1 MKKFKTIMIVV
12 YSIILISLISILI
25 FKPFQKDERV
35 KVSNRNNSGVIV
47 TDERLFD
54 NADILTDEQENLLKQ
69 YMKKVSEEKKT
80 DIIIVTTNN
89 TEGMGPKE
97 YADTFYDAH
106 DFGYEDYMGTGL
118 LYLID
123 LDTTVTGSREIW
135 VTTTKEAMDY
145 FNEKRLNKSLDNI
158 IEVLTKDTAN
168 LDYYGSCNEF
178 IKSIEKYMNVPTF
191 NLPWY
196 FKIGIS
202 LVVTI
207 IIVSILIY
215 NSKGKKTITTTTYLK
230 RDSYSKN
237 LVKDTFMY
245 KNVTSRKIEKSSSS
259 GGSSSSSGG
268 SSHGGGGRSF

>member
-1 MKKFKTIMIVV
+1 MKKFKSIMMVV
-12 YSIILISLISILI
+12 YSIIIILLVGILI
-25 FKPFQKDERV
+25 FKPFEKAERV
-35 KVSNRNNSGVIV
+35 RSDNRNNSGVIV

-54 NADILTDEQENLLKQ
+54 EADILTDKQEKSLKE
-69 YMKKVSEEKKT
+69 YMKKVSKEKKT
-80 DIIIVTTNN
+80 DIIIVTTSDAK
-89 TEGMGPKE
+89 GMGPKE
-97 YADTFYDAH
+97 YADSFYDAH

-123 LDTTVTGSREIW
+123 LDRSVTGSREIW
-135 VTTTKEAMDY
+135 ISTTKDAMDY
-145 FNEKRLNKSLDNI
+145 FNEKRINKSLDKI
-158 IEVLTKDTAN
+158 IEVLTKDEAN

-178 IKSIEKYMNVPTF
+178 IKSIEKYMNVPTL

-196 FKIGIS
+196 FQVGIS
-202 LVVTI
+202 LVITI

-237 LVKDTFMY
+237 LVRDTFMY

-259 GGSSSSSGG
+259 GGGSSSSSGG
-268 SSHGGGGRSF
+268 HGGGGRSF

>member
-1 MKKFKTIMIVV
+1 MKKFKTTMIVV
-12 YSIILISLISILI
+12 YSIIIISLVCILI
-25 FKPFQKDERV
+25 FKPFKKDERV
-35 KVSNRNNSGVIV
+35 KVENRNNSGVIV

-54 NADILTDEQENLLKQ
+54 EADILTDKQEKSLKE
-69 YMKKVSEEKKT
+69 YMKKVSKEKKT
-80 DIIIVTTNN
+80 DIIIVTTSDAK
-89 TEGMGPKE
+89 GMGPKE
-97 YADTFYDAH
+97 YADSFYDAH

-123 LDTTVTGSREIW
+123 LDKSVTGSREIW
-135 VTTTKEAMDY
+135 ISTTKDAMDY
-145 FNEKRLNKSLDNI
+145 FNEKRINKSLDKI
-158 IEVLTKDTAN
+158 IEVLTKDESN

-196 FKIGIS
+196 FQIGIS
-202 LVVTI
+202 LVITI

-237 LVKDTFMY
+237 LVRDTFMY

-259 GGSSSSSGG
+259 GGGSSSSSGG
-268 SSHGGGGRSF
+268 HGGGGRSF

>member
-1 MKKFKTIMIVV
+1 MKKFKTTMVVV
-12 YSIILISLISILI
+12 YSIIIISLVCILI
-25 FKPFQKDERV
+25 FKPFKKDERV
-35 KVSNRNNSGVIV
+35 KVENRNNSGVIV

-54 NADILTDEQENLLKQ
+54 EADILTDKQEKSLKE
-69 YMKKVSEEKKT
+69 YMKKVSKEKKT
-80 DIIIVTTNN
+80 DIIIVTTSDAK
-89 TEGMGPKE
+89 GMGPKE
-97 YADTFYDAH
+97 YADSFYDAH

-123 LDTTVTGSREIW
+123 LDRSVTGSREIW
-135 VTTTKEAMDY
+135 ISTTKDAMDY
-145 FNEKRLNKSLDNI
+145 FNEKRINKSLDKI
-158 IEVLTKDTAN
+158 IEVLTKDESN

-196 FKIGIS
+196 FQIGIS
-202 LVVTI
+202 LVITI

-237 LVKDTFMY
+237 LVRDTFMY

-259 GGSSSSSGG
+259 GGGSSSSSGG
-268 SSHGGGGRSF
+268 HGGGGRSF

>member
-1 MKKFKTIMIVV
+1 MKKFKTTMIVV
-12 YSIILISLISILI
+12 YSIIIISLVGILI
-25 FKPFQKDERV
+25 FKPFEKVERV
-35 KVSNRNNSGVIV
+35 KVDNRNNSGVIV

-54 NADILTDEQENLLKQ
+54 EADILTDNQEKSLKE
-69 YMKKVSEEKKT
+69 YMKKVSKEKKT
-80 DIIIVTTNN
+80 DIIIVTTSDAK
-89 TEGMGPKE
+89 GMGPKE
-97 YADTFYDAH
+97 YADSFYDAH

-123 LDTTVTGSREIW
+123 LDRSVTGSREIW
-135 VTTTKEAMDY
+135 ISTTKDAMDY
-145 FNEKRLNKSLDNI
+145 FNEKRINKSLDKI
-158 IEVLTKDTAN
+158 IEVLTKDESN

-196 FKIGIS
+196 FQIGIS
-202 LVVTI
+202 LVITI

-237 LVKDTFMY
+237 LVRDTFMY

-259 GGSSSSSGG
+259 GGGSSSSSGG
-268 SSHGGGGRSF
+268 HGGGGRSF

>member
-1 MKKFKTIMIVV
+1 MKKFKTTMIVV
-12 YSIILISLISILI
+12 YSIIIISLVGILI
-25 FKPFQKDERV
+25 FKPFEKVERV
-35 KVSNRNNSGVIV
+35 KVDNRNNSGVIV

-54 NADILTDEQENLLKQ
+54 EADILTDNQEKSLKE
-69 YMKKVSEEKKT
+69 YMKKVSKEKKT
-80 DIIIVTTNN
+80 DIIIVTTSDAK
-89 TEGMGPKE
+89 GMGPKE
-97 YADTFYDAH
+97 YADSFYDAH

-123 LDTTVTGSREIW
+123 LDKSVTGSREIW
-135 VTTTKEAMDY
+135 ISTTKDAMDY
-145 FNEKRLNKSLDNI
+145 FNEKRINKSLDKI
-158 IEVLTKDTAN
+158 IEVLTKDESN

-196 FKIGIS
+196 FQIGIS
-202 LVVTI
+202 LVITI

-237 LVKDTFMY
+237 LVRDTFMY

-259 GGSSSSSGG
+259 GGGSSSSSGG
-268 SSHGGGGRSF
+268 HGGGGRSF

>member
-1 MKKFKTIMIVV
+1 MKKFKTTMVVV
-12 YSIILISLISILI
+12 YSIIIILLVGILI
-25 FKPFQKDERV
+25 FKPFEKAERV
-35 KVSNRNNSGVIV
+35 RSDNRNNSGVIV

-54 NADILTDEQENLLKQ
+54 NADILTDEQEKSLKE
-69 YMKKVSEEKKT
+69 YMKKVAKEKKT
-80 DIIIVTTNN
+80 DIIIVTTSDA
-89 TEGMGPKE
+89 EGMGPKE
-97 YADTFYDAH
+97 YADSFYDAH

-123 LDTTVTGSREIW
+123 LDRSVTGSREIW
-135 VTTTKEAMDY
+135 ISTTKDAMDY
-145 FNEKRLNKSLDNI
+145 FNEKRINKSLDKI
-158 IEVLTKDTAN
+158 IEVLTKDESN

-196 FKIGIS
+196 FQIGIS
-202 LVVTI
+202 LVITI

-237 LVKDTFMY
+237 LVRDTFMY

-259 GGSSSSSGG
+259 GGGSSSSSGG
-268 SSHGGGGRSF
+268 HGGGGRSF

>member
-1 MKKFKTIMIVV
+1 MKKFKTTMIVV
-12 YSIILISLISILI
+12 YSIIIISLVGILI
-25 FKPFQKDERV
+25 FKPFEKVERV
-35 KVSNRNNSGVIV
+35 KVDNRNNSGVIV

-54 NADILTDEQENLLKQ
+54 EADILTDKQEKSLKE
-69 YMKKVSEEKKT
+69 YMKKVSKEKKT
-80 DIIIVTTNN
+80 DIIIVTTSDAK
-89 TEGMGPKE
+89 GMGPKE
-97 YADTFYDAH
+97 YADSFYDAH

-123 LDTTVTGSREIW
+123 LDKSVTGSREIW
-135 VTTTKEAMDY
+135 ISTTKDAMDY
-145 FNEKRLNKSLDNI
+145 FNEKRINKSLDKI
-158 IEVLTKDTAN
+158 IEVLTKDESN

-196 FKIGIS
+196 FQIGIS
-202 LVVTI
+202 LVITI

-237 LVKDTFMY
+237 LVRDTFMY

-259 GGSSSSSGG
+259 GGGSSSSSGG
-268 SSHGGGGRSF
+268 HGGGGRSF